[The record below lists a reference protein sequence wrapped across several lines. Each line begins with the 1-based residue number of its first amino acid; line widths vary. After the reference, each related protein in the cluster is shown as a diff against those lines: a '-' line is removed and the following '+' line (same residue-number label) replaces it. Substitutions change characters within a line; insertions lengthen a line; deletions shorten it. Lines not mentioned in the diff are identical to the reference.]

1 MDDDEREC
9 LEWDIERLTSF
20 LVSIGL
26 DREDVGDLVL
36 DGSNEERDEAR
47 EIIKRRMNVSRIYK
61 WYCSI
66 KNMERVT

>member
-47 EIIKRRMNVSRIYK
+47 EIIKRKING
-61 WYCSI
+61 
-66 KNMERVT
+66 